1 MPCCLLEQR
10 ADNPSFEGKTYPLRV
25 IARRLSR
32 ARVREVSCGLTKGE
46 GIHVAARLRFLIP
59 AVLAAAAFAVPAAN
73 PGLIG
78 NLLGGNCPSGGSQV
92 FGPWGDAANYI
103 LAPNGGFESGSNGW
117 SLSGGAGV
125 VSGNEPFYPT
135 GSHSLSLPSGSTA
148 MSPTVC
154 LGTKQLYIRM
164 FGKDLGGT
172 DSGLRVRIY
181 WYGLLNQL
189 LGASD
194 YAVFPGRGDWAPTSQ
209 VPSGGGLLAPL
220 PVLSLVSS
228 SSARIQITPLG
239 SGSRWQIDDVYI
251 DPCIGRF

>member
-1 MPCCLLEQR
+1 MPYCLLEQR
-10 ADNPSFEGKTYPLRV
+10 ADNPSIEGNTYPLRV
-25 IARRLSR
+25 IAGRLSV

-46 GIHVAARLRFLIP
+46 GIHVAARLRYLVP
-59 AVLAAAAFAVPAAN
+59 AVLAAAAFSVPAAN
-73 PGLIG
+73 AGLIG

-92 FGPWGDAANYI
+92 FGPWADAANYI
-103 LAPNGGFESGSNGW
+103 LAPNGSFEFGTNGW
-117 SLSGGAGV
+117 TLSKGAGV

-172 DSGLRVRIY
+172 DSGLRVRVY
-181 WYGLLNQL
+181 WYGLLNKL

-194 YAVFPGRGDWAPTSQ
+194 FAVFPSGGDWAPTTQ
-209 VPSGGGLLAPL
+209 VKSGGGLLAPL
-220 PVLSLVSS
+220 PIVALVSS
-228 SSARIQITPLG
+228 SSARIEITPLG
-239 SGSRWQIDDVYI
+239 SGSRWQIDDLYI